1 MAKGYWAGR
10 VFEIRNQERFDRY
23 VEKAMAIFAEEA
35 AKGTGNFVPLA
46 VGEPKGI
53 IQKGP
58 TGAAL
63 FGGIVAFNSLEEA
76 IAGHEDPRYQAALA
90 ELGEDPGE
98 TVVRTLAIFEG
109 A

>member
-1 MAKGYWAGR
+1 MTKGYWAGQ

-23 VEKAMAIFAEEA
+23 AEKAMAIFAEEA

-46 VGEPKGI
+46 VGEPERI

-76 IAGHEDPRYQAALA
+76 VAGHEDPRYQAALA
-90 ELGEDPGE
+90 ELGEDPEE

>member
-1 MAKGYWAGR
+1 MTKGYWAGQ

-46 VGEPKGI
+46 VGEPEGI

>member
-1 MAKGYWAGR
+1 MTKGYWAGQ

-23 VEKAMAIFAEEA
+23 AEKAMAIFAEEA

-46 VGEPKGI
+46 VGEPEGI

>member
-1 MAKGYWAGR
+1 MTQSPPFPLLQLPAFKDLSSEG
-10 VFEIRNQERFDRY
+10 
-23 VEKAMAIFAEEA
+23 A
-35 AKGTGNFVPLA
+35 AKRQ
-46 VGEPKGI
+46 K

-76 IAGHEDPRYQAALA
+76 VAGHEDPRYQAALA
-90 ELGEDPGE
+90 ELGEDPEE